1 MNDIYFQS
9 LVPVMHG
16 SIFYETMS
24 KIHELS
30 RQKNHSCLLPQGMLF
45 NRTEWTFHAKG
56 LWLQRLDHDSHVCTS
71 YIGSSNLGMRS
82 WTRDFE
88 LGFIIV
94 SCGGKN
100 RNSKISNIFRRDWM
114 RLISHADSTSCSEK
128 LLSKTKLARYLSLT
142 MKSYL

>member
-1 MNDIYFQS
+1 M
-9 LVPVMHG
+9 MHS
-16 SIFYETMS
+16 SIFYETMR

-30 RQKNHSCLLPQGMLF
+30 RQKNRSCLLPQGMLF
-45 NRTEWTFHAKG
+45 NRTGWTFHAKG
-56 LWLQRLDHDSHVCTS
+56 LWLQRSDEDSDVFTS

-94 SCGGKN
+94 SRGGGN
-100 RNSKISNIFRRDWM
+100 RNSKISDIFRRDWA
-114 RLISHADSTSCSEK
+114 RLINHADTNYSER
-128 LLSKTKLARYLSLT
+128 LLWKSKLARYLSVI